1 MFHGDSLE
9 AAAPYTL
16 GETLYFDLRAT
27 ARPYLVSGF
36 SSADFHSTWTVGE
49 SGRIS
54 LPLARLPRSDT
65 LTVEMK
71 FLSIMGGSQ
80 RLRVDCGGQTVF
92 EGTVTDYTLRFS
104 FPASLVQDQTL
115 TLDFTYPDAI
125 SHLKAGLS
133 RGYPPG
139 SLCRHG
145 AYRTGRRVRRY
156 VPCISIWLPLAPRGM
171 CAPMCSWG
179 RDCASRGHEVAIV
192 AFANFAAMAEEAGLG
207 FYPLAGDVMDF
218 MERIMKPGV
227 VGAKFLR
234 QVEESLRDVAPVL
247 LRDLMEAFRGADAMI
262 CTLFGSTYYSVAE
275 KYGIPVVQTQYFP
288 MDPNR
293 QMPISSAPAWKLG
306 PAWNLAT
313 YRLGYLLIHLLE
325 HRYLTAWREE
335 NHVTVPRIHGGPDYT
350 LGGHTI
356 PVIYAISPLVLPR
369 PAQWGRN
376 IHMSGFWVDEEAKP
390 FVPPRELADF
400 LAAGEK
406 PVYIGFGSMV
416 SGNMRKT
423 FDVVM
428 KAVRAAGLRVILD
441 NGWSGAGLAGASNV
455 FTLSSFVP
463 HDWLFP
469 QMRAVVHH
477 GGAGTTAAGLRAGCP
492 TLVIP
497 FGGD

>member
-1 MFHGDSLE
+1 MHIHMVAIGSTGDV
-9 AAAPYTL
+9 
-16 GETLYFDLRAT
+16 
-27 ARPYLVSGF
+27 RPYVLLGK
-36 SSADFHSTWTVGE
+36 E
-49 SGRIS
+49 
-54 LPLARLPRSDT
+54 
-65 LTVEMK
+65 
-71 FLSIMGGSQ
+71 
-80 RLRVDCGGQTVF
+80 LR
-92 EGTVTDYTLRFS
+92 R
-104 FPASLVQDQTL
+104 
-115 TLDFTYPDAI
+115 
-125 SHLKAGLS
+125 
-133 RGYPPG
+133 
-139 SLCRHG
+139 
-145 AYRTGRRVRRY
+145 
-156 VPCISIWLPLAPRGM
+156 
-171 CAPMCSWG
+171 
-179 RDCASRGHEVAIV
+179 RGHEVTIV

-234 QVEESLRDVAPVL
+234 QVEQSLRDVAPVL

-262 CTLFGSTYYSVAE
+262 CTFFGSTYYSVAE

-497 FGGD
+497 FGGDQPFWGSRVWALCCGPKPICRENLTVSRLTRALVDLTHHEAYARAAQDLGAGLRQEHGIITAADLVEQEVRRWLAGPAQTEA

>member
-1 MFHGDSLE
+1 MHIHMVAIGSTGDV
-9 AAAPYTL
+9 
-16 GETLYFDLRAT
+16 
-27 ARPYLVSGF
+27 RPYVLLGK
-36 SSADFHSTWTVGE
+36 E
-49 SGRIS
+49 
-54 LPLARLPRSDT
+54 
-65 LTVEMK
+65 
-71 FLSIMGGSQ
+71 
-80 RLRVDCGGQTVF
+80 LR
-92 EGTVTDYTLRFS
+92 R
-104 FPASLVQDQTL
+104 
-115 TLDFTYPDAI
+115 
-125 SHLKAGLS
+125 
-133 RGYPPG
+133 
-139 SLCRHG
+139 
-145 AYRTGRRVRRY
+145 
-156 VPCISIWLPLAPRGM
+156 
-171 CAPMCSWG
+171 
-179 RDCASRGHEVAIV
+179 RGHEVTIV

-247 LRDLMEAFRGADAMI
+247 LHDLMEAFRGADAMI
-262 CTLFGSTYYSVAE
+262 CTFFGSTYYSVAE

-356 PVIYAISPLVLPR
+356 PVIYAISPLVVPR

-376 IHMSGFWVDEEAKP
+376 IHMSGFWVDEESKP

-469 QMRAVVHH
+469 QMRAAVHH

-497 FGGD
+497 FGGDQPFWGSRVWALGCGPKPIRRENLTVSRLTRALVDLTHHEAYARAAQALGAGLRQEHGIITAADLVEQEVRRWLAGPAQTEA